1 MRRDPVKTFIDDIL
15 ERASEA
21 QQACTR
27 FIESI
32 DAGMTEDFLQL
43 LLKAMSLVFMI
54 HPEYRK
60 NIEHFQGRYVFR
72 SIDDK
77 IGTSVIFENDKMT
90 VLDKVVDHPHV
101 TVNFRNPRALRDYIL
116 SPKPDILGALLRQD
130 VVPDGNLN
138 YLYKF
143 AFMAKR
149 LQLMATGQA

>member
-1 MRRDPVKTFIDDIL
+1 MKTFIDDIL